1 MATLDVHRETYDP
14 EYVESA
20 SSSYLGEKDWLET
33 EVEGCIPLQLGH
45 CLTARLSQER
55 GPPQSQPP
63 YLGRTATWARKLV
76 SATTWQRT
84 RPTESHFQVSK
95 EAAGEEICRT

>member
-55 GPPQSQPP
+55 GPRQSQPP
-63 YLGRTATWARKLV
+63 WLGRTATWARKLV
-76 SATTWQRT
+76 SATTWQRHG
-84 RPTESHFQVSK
+84 PTASLLGVERGS
-95 EAAGEEICRT
+95 R